1 MSQVPQAVFRA
12 YDVRGIV
19 GRDIDASFAKLLGR
33 AIGTTARRQGR
44 SSLTVGRDCRT
55 HSPDLHS
62 GLVTGLRSTGI
73 NVIDLGVVPTPL
85 VYFSTFY
92 LENEVQGGIMITGS
106 HNPKEFNGFKIC
118 LGQTSIHGT
127 EIQAL
132 RHLIEADDFEVGE
145 GSYSARPIVEDYIEW
160 VANNITLERNDLR
173 VVVDAGNGT
182 AGPVIVPLLK
192 KLGVEVIELYCDMD
206 GNFPNHHPDP
216 TKTENLLELIDA
228 VKAND
233 ADAGIAYDGDSDRI
247 GVVDNEGSIL
257 WGDRLLILLSRQLLA
272 LEPGAAIVGEV
283 KCSQTLFDDIASHGG
298 RPILARV
305 GHSLIK
311 ARMKEEAA
319 LLAGEM
325 SGHIFFKHRYFG
337 YDDAIYTT
345 GRVLEVLAANDR
357 PLSDLMSN
365 VPKTHVTPELRTDC
379 PDAIKFDVVTDCV
392 NWFKR
397 VLREQQHIDPTPV
410 DTIDIDGIRVIFEDG
425 WGLVRASNTQ
435 PVLVLRCEATTAD
448 RLAAIKGLLDSV
460 VESAIQNRSGK
471 NA

>member
-1 MSQVPQAVFRA
+1 MSQVPHAVFRA

-19 GRDIDASFAKLLGR
+19 GRDINSSFATLLGQ
-33 AIGTTARRQGR
+33 AIGTTAKRQGR
-44 SSLTVGRDCRT
+44 SALTVGRDCRT
-55 HSPDLHS
+55 HSPELHA
-62 GLVTGLRSTGI
+62 GLVSGLRSTGI
-73 NVIDLGVVPTPL
+73 NVVDLGVVPTPL
-85 VYFSTFY
+85 VYFSTYF
-92 LENEVQGGIMITGS
+92 LEGEVQGGIMITGS

-118 LGQTSIHGT
+118 LGQTSIHGQ

-132 RHLIEADDFEVGE
+132 RELIEADDFDTGQGNYRE
-145 GSYSARPIVEDYIEW
+145 RPILDDYIAW
-160 VANNITLERNDLR
+160 VTNNLSLHRTDLR

-192 KLGVEVIELYCDMD
+192 ALGVETIELYCEMD

-216 TKTENLLELIDA
+216 TKTENLLELIEA
-228 VKAND
+228 VKTHG

-247 GVVDNEGSIL
+247 GVVDDQGSIL
-257 WGDRLLILLSRQLLA
+257 WGDRLLILLSRQLLKIV
-272 LEPGAAIVGEV
+272 PGAAIVGEV

-298 RPILARV
+298 RPILAKV

-311 ARMKEEAA
+311 ARMKEEDA

-345 GRVLEVLAANDR
+345 GRVLEVLAANTE
-357 PLSDLMSN
+357 PLSALMSN

-379 PDAIKFDVVTDCV
+379 PDAIKFDVVDDCIR
-392 NWFKR
+392 WFKR
-397 VLREQQHIDPTPV
+397 ALNKMEQADPMPI

-435 PVLVLRCEATTAD
+435 PVLVLRCEAQTAES
-448 RLAAIKGLLDSV
+448 LTAIKSLLDSV
-460 VESAIQNRSGK
+460 VETAIAQRSST